1 MSETPQSWM
10 EKFSAA
16 ENPEQALDCLD
27 SALALDAD
35 FVPALGCKGTLLGQ
49 LERHEEALLCFAR
62 IVELAP
68 DASAAHYS
76 IGLHLQALG
85 RGEEALA
92 AYGKAIELAPKEADP
107 YVNRGRLLDESGQP
121 EAAIEDYDRALALA
135 PDDSVALSNRGNSL
149 MALERFD
156 EALASFDR
164 ALEAD
169 AKNMAAVLGRST
181 VLMSMGR
188 IDEANAARPE
198 DTPLDR
204 GPVVEKRLALESGQ
218 SLVLRYFPKSHSN
231 PEHLEKVAA
240 HLLEYVAGLQGKGP
254 GLSDGIRIGF
264 MWSMITLRE
273 QGHNLVLCEPAF
285 GRHPFTE
292 LSYDVSFTLQTGVM
306 IQLLHSITELAH
318 SDCTFADGIAMAPDA
333 LLSEDLSMYRLH
345 ETNEEHISGWVAGAA
360 DREAAMKV
368 IESGQYDM
376 LPTAA
381 LTGIRHSV
389 VKTLSLPPG
398 CTVKM
403 HEHKLVSVLD
413 PDGREVWKQAGD
425 PAS

>member
-10 EKFSAA
+10 DKFSEAQD
-16 ENPEQALDCLD
+16 PEQALQCLD

-49 LERHEEALLCFAR
+49 LDRHEEALMCFAR
-62 IVELAP
+62 IVELVP

-85 RGEEALA
+85 RGQEALA
-92 AYGKAIELAPKEADP
+92 AYGKAIELAPDQADP

-121 EAAIEDYDRALALA
+121 EAAIEDYDRALAIA
-135 PDDSVALSNRGNSL
+135 PTDSVALSNRGNSL

-156 EALASFDR
+156 EALDSFDR
-164 ALEAD
+164 ALESD
-169 AKNMAAVLGRST
+169 SSNMAAVLGRST

-204 GPVVEKRLALESGQ
+204 GPVLEKRLALESGQ
-218 SLVLRYFPKSHSN
+218 SLVLRYYPKSHSN
-231 PEHLEKVAA
+231 PEHLDKVAT
-240 HLLEYVAGLQGKGP
+240 HLLEYVAGLEKQGP
-254 GLSDGIRIGF
+254 GLADGIRIGF

-273 QGHNLVLCEPAF
+273 QGDHLVLCEPSF
-285 GRHPFTE
+285 GRHPFSE

-306 IQLLHSITELAH
+306 IQLLHSITELPH
-318 SDCTFADGIAMAPDA
+318 SECTFADGIAMAPDA
-333 LLSEDLSMYRLH
+333 VVSEALSLYRLH
-345 ETNEEHISGWVAGAA
+345 ETNDQHISGWVVGA
-360 DREAAMKV
+360 DSRETAMRI

-389 VKTLSLPPG
+389 VKTLSLPAG

-403 HEHKLVSVLD
+403 HGHKLESVLD
-413 PDGREVWKQAGD
+413 PEGREVWRQD
-425 PAS
+425 